1 MAIPIFAMLLLF
13 FNKISIKDNYRV
25 KKIEKNKDI

>member
-13 FNKISIKDNYRV
+13 FKKKSIKDNYRV